1 MELALTFMALGD
13 TTLEEGGRPLRAET
27 SSNLRV
33 LDPLAGL
40 VRAAQKGDRA
50 ATRKLLEA
58 LGPRLLR
65 TVRGVLGASHP
76 ELDDALQESLL
87 ALVRA
92 LPAYRGE
99 GDVTGYAVRI
109 TLRAAIALRK
119 RYRARAPEPEPEE
132 RRHEA
137 LDPHQ
142 PEDVLAARRREVF
155 RRLLD
160 ELPEA
165 QAEALAMRVVLGCS
179 LEETAKLAGVPEN
192 TIRSR
197 IRLARE
203 QLKRRIEADG
213 LWDALEVES

>member
-1 MELALTFMALGD
+1 MELALTLPSLDD
-13 TTLEEGGRPLRAET
+13 TSPVGGEAVRRDSGSNVRA
-27 SSNLRV
+27 

-40 VRAAQKGDRA
+40 ARAAQRGDGA
-50 ATRKLLEA
+50 ATRRLLEA

-76 ELDDALQESLL
+76 ELDDALQEALI

-92 LPAYRGE
+92 LPAFRGE

-109 TLRAAIALRK
+109 TLRASIAARR
-119 RYRARAPEPEPEE
+119 RYRARAPEPEAEE
-132 RRHEA
+132 GA
-137 LDPHQ
+137 ADASQ
-142 PEDVLAARRREVF
+142 PSEVSAARRREIF
-155 RRLLD
+155 RRLLE

-165 QAEALAMRVVLGCS
+165 QAEALVLRVVLGHS
-179 LEETAKLAGVPEN
+179 LEETAAIAGAPEN

-203 QLKRRIEADG
+203 GLKKRIEAEG
-213 LWDALEVES
+213 LSALLEVET

>member
-1 MELALTFMALGD
+1 MELALTLPSRDD
-13 TTLEEGGRPLRAET
+13 TSPVGGEAARRD
-27 SSNLRV
+27 SGSNVRV

-40 VRAAQKGDRA
+40 ARAAQRGDGA
-50 ATRKLLEA
+50 ATRRLLEA

-76 ELDDALQESLL
+76 ELDDALQEALI

-92 LPAYRGE
+92 LPAFRGE

-109 TLRAAIALRK
+109 TLRASIAARR
-119 RYRARAPEPEPEE
+119 RYRARAPEPEAEE
-132 RRHEA
+132 SA
-137 LDPHQ
+137 ADAAQ
-142 PEDVLAARRREVF
+142 PSEVLAARRREIF

-165 QAEALAMRVVLGCS
+165 QAEALVLRVVLGHS
-179 LEETAKLAGVPEN
+179 LEETAAITGAPEN

-203 QLKRRIEADG
+203 GLKKRIEAEG
-213 LWDALEVES
+213 LSALLEVEA